1 VPHNRSALG
10 DLLRALLTQQ
20 RYNPVVT
27 HTSAGAPSILFSTGA
42 PGHRR
47 RFDVSAWSV
56 TPPNQCRL
64 RMCERTLTSAPNS

>member
-1 VPHNRSALG
+1 VPHNRSALS

-27 HTSAGAPSILFSTGA
+27 HTSAGAPSLFSTVA

-47 RFDVSAWSV
+47 RFDVSALVGHAAESMS
-56 TPPNQCRL
+56 L
-64 RMCERTLTSAPNS
+64 AHCERTLTSAPNS